1 MPQSQLFV
9 LLIKTTVLMSSM
21 IFKDRY
27 TTKFKHLG
35 TAEGEALVPCRSS
48 DLPHVMLTEKKCN
61 KRVESVTSTKV
72 SLNSLYSQPAHTEIT
87 NTSEFCLVNEIC
99 SLDSV
104 SNKGSRKMIVL
115 LGERLFHHQT
125 ILLQ

>member
-9 LLIKTTVLMSSM
+9 LLIKTVVLMSSM

-35 TAEGEALVPCRSS
+35 TAEAEALVPCRSS
-48 DLPHVMLTEKKCN
+48 HLPHVMLTEKKCN

-72 SLNSLYSQPAHTEIT
+72 SLNSLHSQPAHTEIT
-87 NTSEFCLVNEIC
+87 NTSKFHLVNEIC

-104 SNKGSRKMIVL
+104 SNKGSRKTIVL
-115 LGERLFHHQT
+115 LGERLFH